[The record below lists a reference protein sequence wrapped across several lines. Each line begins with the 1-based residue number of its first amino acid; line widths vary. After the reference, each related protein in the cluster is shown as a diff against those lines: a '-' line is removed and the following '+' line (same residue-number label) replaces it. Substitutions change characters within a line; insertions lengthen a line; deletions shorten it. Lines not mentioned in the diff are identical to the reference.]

1 MKRMEK
7 IGFQEYLRQEVK
19 QPELQK
25 ELHGKRQKLLK
36 KKLENL
42 SLEEKNIKAEKKI
55 IENKEDDNYIYIF
68 KK

>member
-1 MKRMEK
+1 
-7 IGFQEYLRQEVK
+7 
-19 QPELQK
+19 LQK

>member
-36 KKLENL
+36 KQLENL
-42 SLEEKNIKAEKKI
+42 SLEEKNTKAEKKI

>member
-25 ELHGKRQKLLK
+25 ELHGKRQKLFK